1 MYARGG
7 LAVVL
12 AFASLALWS
21 CSDDEPEPEVSGA
34 PGVVTTATPYAVL
47 PPATIVAV
55 QPPPTVP
62 PTPTPRPATVTPTP
76 ERVTHR
82 VVAGENPSSIGARY
96 GVSPNEILR
105 VNNLTN
111 ASGLQIGQVLVIP
124 VVATPAPTA
133 TPTPT
138 ATPQSTPAPT
148 ATPTPA
154 PTSTAT
160 PPPGSQVYVVQ
171 SGDTA
176 LGIAFEF
183 DITMAQLAAANNTTE
198 AGLRTL
204 QIGQRLIIPPP

>member
-12 AFASLALWS
+12 AAASLALWS
-21 CSDDEPEPEVSGA
+21 CSDEKVEPDTNGA
-34 PGVVTTATPYAVL
+34 PGVVTTATPYAAL

-55 QPPPTVP
+55 QAPPTVP
-62 PTPTPRPATVTPTP
+62 PTPTPRPATTTPTP
-76 ERVTHR
+76 ERVTYR
-82 VVAGENPSSIGARY
+82 VVAGDNPSSIGARF

-124 VVATPAPTA
+124 VTATPAPTA
-133 TPTPT
+133 TPTATP
-138 ATPQSTPAPT
+138 TPQSTPAPT
-148 ATPTPA
+148 ATPT
-154 PTSTAT
+154 STAT
-160 PPPGSQVYVVQ
+160 PSPGSQVYVVQ

-176 LGIAFEF
+176 LGIAFQF

>member
-1 MYARGG
+1 MYARSG

-12 AFASLALWS
+12 AVASLALWS
-21 CSDDEPEPEVSGA
+21 CSDDETDPEAIGA
-34 PGVVTTATPYAVL
+34 PGVVTSATPYAVL

-55 QPPPTVP
+55 QAPPTAP
-62 PTPTPRPATVTPTP
+62 PTPTPRPATTTPTP
-76 ERVTHR
+76 ERVTYR
-82 VVAGENPSSIGARY
+82 VVAGDNPSSIGARF
-96 GVSPNEILR
+96 GVSANEILR
-105 VNNLTN
+105 VNNLT
-111 ASGLQIGQVLVIP
+111 SGTGLQIGQVLVIP
-124 VVATPAPTA
+124 VVATPVPTA

-148 ATPTPA
+148 VT

-176 LGIAFEF
+176 LGIAFQF

-198 AGLRTL
+198 AGLRTI